1 MGQQKQLCIGLS
13 LAVTWLMGNG
23 WRRPDSRVE
32 DIYDIGFYAGLAR
45 RAEAACLD
53 FLFRPDALFLDRQA
67 LRHSPGFSSLDPTVL
82 VAALAGATRR
92 IGLVTTAATTFNPP
106 YVVARQLQSLNWV
119 TQGRVGW
126 NVVTALD
133 GNLNFGAAAMP
144 SSAERYRKALEFVQV
159 VRELWRSYPHAA
171 LRCERE
177 SGAYADASCV
187 RPIDHDGEFFSVQG
201 PLNLPAPAYGMMP
214 LFQAGASPWGR
225 DFAACIA
232 DAVFAATPDI
242 EAGQELRR
250 DLRARA
256 SAYGRQPD
264 AIRVLPGI
272 SLFLASCEREARDL
286 YAETHVEQ
294 DMARRYARVQQL
306 LGVDLAELDPNAPLA
321 LDMLPTDHGASGQGQ
336 THAALMRRLI
346 ERETPSIRDFMQR
359 PEVAGSAHWQVV
371 GTPAQAVAAIS
382 ERFRAG
388 AADGFIALPGGAW
401 QSLELFLDEVVPGLA
416 QAGLFRKAYAGSTL
430 REHLGMKEA

>member
-250 DLRARA
+250 DLRERA

-264 AIRVLPGI
+264 AIRVLPG
-272 SLFLASCEREARDL
+272 SACSWRPASAKPGSYMPRRTSSRIWRASMRACSNCWEWTSPCWTRTNRWRW
-286 YAETHVEQ
+286 TCCRRRI
-294 DMARRYARVQQL
+294 ARRDKDRR
-306 LGVDLAELDPNAPLA
+306 
-321 LDMLPTDHGASGQGQ
+321 
-336 THAALMRRLI
+336 MR
-346 ERETPSIRDFMQR
+346 
-359 PEVAGSAHWQVV
+359 H
-371 GTPAQAVAAIS
+371 
-382 ERFRAG
+382 
-388 AADGFIALPGGAW
+388 
-401 QSLELFLDEVVPGLA
+401 
-416 QAGLFRKAYAGSTL
+416 
-430 REHLGMKEA
+430 